1 MTRALV
7 FGASG
12 QIGRFLLP
20 LLCEAGIETE
30 AVSRTPQ
37 VAMPGILWT
46 PLDLYGQDNVAHA
59 PDWLF
64 SAGPLDGAL
73 AWLQRSNRQPR
84 RVIAFSSTS
93 AATKAQSPDPAERA
107 LSQHLE
113 EQERRLIQWCGQR
126 NIGWTILRP
135 TLIYGAGVDHTLTR
149 IAQLARRWHALP
161 LPRGATGLRQPVH
174 AQDLAVC
181 AMAAAMRPASRSKR
195 YDLPGGE
202 TLSWREMVQRTVTC
216 LSPVPPLL
224 PLPDFT
230 FAIASR
236 LGLLRNFGP
245 GVIARLR
252 EDLVF
257 DAGPAM
263 IDLAYAPRPFAPQA
277 AMFGID
283 AGTTNPA

>member
-20 LLCEAGIETE
+20 LLQEAGIEIE
-30 AVSRTPQ
+30 AVSRRLHEATSSTR
-37 VAMPGILWT
+37 WT
-46 PLDLYGQDNVAHA
+46 QLDLFGQGDVMHA

-64 SAGPLDGAL
+64 SVGPLDGAM
-73 AWLQRSNRQPR
+73 AWLQRSAKTPA

-93 AATKAQSPDPAERA
+93 AASKAQSPDPAERA

-113 EQERRLIQWCGQR
+113 EQERALIDWCEQR

-135 TLIYGAGVDHTLTR
+135 TLIYGAGVDRNLTR
-149 IAQLARRWHALP
+149 IAHLAQRFGLMP

-174 AQDLAVC
+174 AQDLAIC
-181 AMAAAMRPASRSKR
+181 AMAAAMRPASPSKR

-202 TLSWREMVQRTVTC
+202 TLSWREMVRRTTAC
-216 LSPVPPLL
+216 LTPAPQVLT
-224 PLPDFT
+224 LPDVA
-230 FAIASR
+230 FAITAR
-236 LGLLRNFGP
+236 LGLLRDFGP

-252 EDLVF
+252 QDLVF
-257 DAGPAM
+257 DIGPAM
-263 IDLAYAPRPFAPQA
+263 VDLAYAPRPFVPRAD
-277 AMFGID
+277 MFGI
-283 AGTTNPA
+283 GIQMEKPA